1 MQPTYV
7 TFAQK
12 PASTANAV
20 LSINRGTEAGGHLK
34 LDADGSVEM
43 TFDVPAADANGEAT
57 LGIVALVSKL
67 GSAVGFAPFDI
78 TVNDRCL
85 VHGWHIPGGG
95 DLFQHMDFAVPAGRL
110 RPGANKLRLASA
122 VDARSM
128 LWLNRITIDAVF
140 DRGRSARAMDQRE
153 AEEPVLRYSTRIL
166 QAMGGAWQPGP
177 TVIAYVD
184 RGEQSLLADLAW
196 ADASGAEYA
205 VTFTAELDGFYGWC
219 RPAGAESPHELR
231 GSLTGRWRADHPD
244 AGMAK
249 HRYHTEEGWGGGWY
263 RSNGI
268 TFAIG
273 ADSLPLARASWRD
286 KRGNTGTVAF
296 TGPGDAFVGT
306 YQRVREGAIGYRG
319 RSPAPTKGE

>member
-20 LSINRGTEAGGHLK
+20 LSINRGTATGGHLT
-34 LDADGSVEM
+34 LDADGSMEM
-43 TFDVPAADANGEAT
+43 MFDVPAADANGEAT
-57 LGIVALVSKL
+57 LRIVALVSKL
-67 GSAVGFAPFDI
+67 GNAVGFAPLDI

-95 DLFQHMDFAVPAGRL
+95 DLPQQMDFAVPAGRL
-110 RPGANKLRLASA
+110 RPGVNKLRLASA
-122 VDARSM
+122 IDARSM
-128 LWLNRITIDAVF
+128 LWIYRITIDAVF
-140 DRGRSARAMDQRE
+140 DRGRSARAIEHRE
-153 AEEPVLRYSTRIL
+153 AEEPVLRYSTRRL
-166 QAMGGAWQPGP
+166 PARGGAWQPGP
-177 TVIAYVD
+177 AVIAYVD
-184 RGEQSLLADLAW
+184 RGEQSLLEHLAW

-205 VTFTAELDGFYGWC
+205 VTFTAELDGIYGWC
-219 RPAGAESPHELR
+219 RPAGAESPHEFR
-231 GSLTGRWRADHPD
+231 GSLAGRWRADHPD
-244 AGMAK
+244 AGVEK
-249 HRYHTEEGWGGGWY
+249 HWFQTEEGWGGGWH

-286 KRGNTGTVAF
+286 RRGNTGTVAF
-296 TGPGDAFVGT
+296 TGTGDAFVGT
-306 YQRVREGAIGYRG
+306 YQRVGEGAIGYRG